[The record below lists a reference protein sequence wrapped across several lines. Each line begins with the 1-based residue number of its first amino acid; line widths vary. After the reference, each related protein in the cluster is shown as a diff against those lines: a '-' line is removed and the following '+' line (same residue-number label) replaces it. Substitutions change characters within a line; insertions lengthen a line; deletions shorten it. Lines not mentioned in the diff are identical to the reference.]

1 MFSCMNVIDT
11 YITENW
17 KDEDFF
23 TLIFFSLDVN
33 DILITENWRG
43 KNVFVLIFCLD
54 VNDIFLL

>member
-1 MFSCMNVIDT
+1 MNVIDT